1 MASPVPS
8 STEIMMTHLK
18 LFALSVF
25 FMLLMTAC
33 GDGIDES
40 QVAARVGDE
49 ILLKHDVRLHIPFGM
64 TGADSLTFAQEYV
77 SKWVDEQM
85 LYQQARKNLPNFKE
99 LEDQAQQ
106 YKYDLICQTYLVEL
120 MKSRE
125 EAVPDSL
132 CQKYYQEYGRQ
143 LTLESPIV
151 KGFVMQVPARN
162 SRIKT
167 VKNWLTEILDGK
179 MDHVEELEQFC
190 QQKCPYY
197 DGFLESWSDLHRMS
211 DRLPVVVVDERD
223 FLRIGVHQ
231 IDEDD
236 FSYLYVICDYR
247 LTGEPRPYE
256 SALPDIQEMLQLQR
270 RKDLRQ
276 RLMDELRS
284 DAIERGS
291 IFLRE

>member
-1 MASPVPS
+1 MKALSVPS
-8 STEIMMTHLK
+8 YPEVMKKHLK
-18 LFALSVF
+18 SFALSACSV
-25 FMLLMTAC
+25 LLMTAC
-33 GDGIDES
+33 GDSIDQS
-40 QVAARVGDE
+40 QVAARVGEE

-64 TGADSLTFAQEYV
+64 TGADSLAFAQEYV

-120 MKSRE
+120 MKSQE

-132 CQKYYQEYGRQ
+132 CLKYYQDYGRQ
-143 LTLESPIV
+143 LKLESPIV
-151 KGFVMQVPARN
+151 KGFVMQVPAGN

-167 VKNWLTEILDGK
+167 VKDWLTQILDGK

-197 DGFLESWSDLHRMS
+197 DGFLDSWSDLHRMS

-223 FLRIGVHQ
+223 FLKIGVHQ
-231 IDEDD
+231 INEDD
-236 FSYLYVICDYR
+236 FTYLYVICDYR
-247 LTGEPRPYE
+247 LTGEQRPYE
-256 SALPDIQEMLQLQR
+256 SALPDIREMLQLQH
-270 RKDLRQ
+270 RKDSHQ
-276 RLMDELRS
+276 RLMKELRS
-284 DAIERGS
+284 DAIERGIIS
-291 IFLRE
+291 LQ

>member
-1 MASPVPS
+1 MANPVPIYS
-8 STEIMMTHLK
+8 EIMKK
-18 LFALSVF
+18 LLRSFALPAC
-25 FMLLMTAC
+25 FMLLTTAC
-33 GDGIDES
+33 GTRIDES
-40 QVAARVGDE
+40 LVAARVGEE

-64 TGADSLTFAQEYV
+64 TGVDSLAFAQKYV
-77 SKWVDEQM
+77 SEWVDEQM

-99 LEDQAQQ
+99 LEELAQQ

-125 EAVPDSL
+125 ELVPDSL
-132 CQKYYQEYGRQ
+132 CQLYYQEYGRQ
-143 LTLESPIV
+143 LKLESPIV

-162 SRIKT
+162 SRTKA
-167 VKNWLTEILDGK
+167 VKEWLSEILDGK

-197 DGFLESWSDLHRMS
+197 DGFLDSWSDLHRMS
-211 DRLPVVVVDERD
+211 DHLPVVVVDERD
-223 FLRIGVHQ
+223 FLKIGVHQ

-236 FSYLYVICDYR
+236 YTYLYVICDYR
-247 LTGEPRPYE
+247 LTGEQRPYE
-256 SALPDIQEMLQLQR
+256 SALSDIREMLQLER
-270 RKDLRQ
+270 RQDSHK

-291 IFLRE
+291 ISISE